1 MDQIVSDSQ
10 GLFISKFIVLV
21 RRQEGVVFFLEYF
34 EVFEI
39 PHILGLAEHVFCL
52 EIAQLLDV
60 FGGSA
65 RKDLLELHIER
76 LVDGQVEEG
85 PFQVPINLEVVLLK
99 LKLMNLALDDG
110 LYIGVGVL
118 LELAKGGVLVE
129 LLLLHK
135 LEQAPELQDF
145 EVKIITAVFELEELR
160 VILSLGELLFIV
172 VVSVATSVGDALVST
187 VENVGGSICLVLK
200 ILDIGGG
207 FDTLEC

>member
-1 MDQIVSDSQ
+1 M
-10 GLFISKFIVLV
+10 
-21 RRQEGVVFFLEYF
+21 
-34 EVFEI
+34 
-39 PHILGLAEHVFCL
+39 FCL
-52 EIAQLLDV
+52 EIAQLLDI
-60 FGGSA
+60 FGRGA

-85 PFQVPINLEVVLLK
+85 PFQVPIDLEVVLLE
-99 LKLMNLALDDG
+99 LKLVNLALDDG
-110 LYIGVGVL
+110 LYVGVGVL

-135 LEQAPELQDF
+135 LEQAPELEDF

-160 VILSLGELLFIV
+160 VILCLCELLFIV
-172 VVSVATSVGDALVST
+172 VVSIVAGVGDALVNS
-187 VENVGGSICLVLK
+187 VENVGGSISLVLK